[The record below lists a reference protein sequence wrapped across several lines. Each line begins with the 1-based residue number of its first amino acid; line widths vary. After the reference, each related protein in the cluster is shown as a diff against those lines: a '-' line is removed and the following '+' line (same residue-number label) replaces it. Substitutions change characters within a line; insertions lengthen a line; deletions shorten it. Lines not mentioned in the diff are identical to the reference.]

1 MRRLAALLI
10 VFVFAM
16 APARAQE
23 AERITEFDA
32 LIDVQKD
39 GDIAVT
45 ESISVIARGFSIKR
59 GIYRDLPRFYMSG
72 ASRLPYRYDVKEVLR
87 DGKKEPFA
95 IETDGGAYRIRIGD
109 AEVFLDDGPHRYSI
123 AYEVKNQVRYFDGYD
138 EFYWNVTGAYWQF
151 AIDKASARAR
161 LPGGAPALQTSVYTG
176 GQGETGRHATY
187 AESGG
192 VHSFRTSRPLSP
204 NEGMT
209 IAIGFAKGVVDPPS
223 AEDARADWW
232 ARNASLA
239 TLLGAMLALGV
250 YYLLMWRRVGIDPP
264 KGPVFARYEPPP
276 GYSPSATHY
285 IYNRGLSGDGAF
297 ISALM
302 NMAVK
307 KRLRIDTEGRKR
319 TTLTALDN
327 APPASLS
334 EEDRALE
341 SQLLGGYG
349 ELTFGG
355 KYNATLTAAYERF
368 KKSLAARYGEP
379 YFRWNRVFLVVA
391 IALTAIATFV
401 ALNYAIEWT
410 SLHTGLAILLGAMAL
425 AASYFLPAA
434 TQKGQ
439 ERRTEIEGFR
449 LYLKTAEALHLNAV
463 KVGDEGPPPMTVER
477 YERFLPYAVAL
488 GVEQPWTKHFEK
500 LMPRE
505 ADSYRPSW
513 AGSNFSGRSISSI
526 NNALVSGISSGVASS
541 LPQSNSSSGSGGGGF
556 SGGGGGG
563 GGGGGW

>member
-1 MRRLAALLI
+1 MRRLAAL
-10 VFVFAM
+10 FVSFLVALT
-16 APARAQE
+16 AARAQE
-23 AERITEFDA
+23 AERITDFDVT
-32 LIDVQKD
+32 IEVQKD

-45 ESISVIARGFSIKR
+45 ENISVVSRGYSIKR
-59 GIYRDLPRFYMSG
+59 GIFRDLPRFYMSG
-72 ASRLPYRYDVKEVLR
+72 SSRLPYRYDVKEVLR
-87 DGKKEPFA
+87 DGEDEPYA
-95 IETDGGAYRIRIGD
+95 VETDANAYRIRVGD
-109 AEVFLDDGPHRYSI
+109 ADIYLQDGPHRYSI
-123 AYEVKNQVRYFDGYD
+123 TYEVKNQVRYFDGYD
-138 EFYWNVTGAYWQF
+138 EFYWNVTGNFWEF
-151 AIDKASARAR
+151 AIERASARVT
-161 LPGGAPALQTSVYTG
+161 LPGGAPALQTSIYTG

-187 AESGG
+187 SEDAG
-192 VHSFRTSRPLSP
+192 VHTFRTTRPLSP
-204 NEGMT
+204 FEGMT

-232 ARNASLA
+232 ARNASIA
-239 TLLGAMLALGV
+239 TLLGAMLALCV
-250 YYLLMWRRVGIDPP
+250 YYLSMWRRFGIDPP

-285 IYNRGLSGDGAF
+285 IYHRGLSGDGAF

-302 NMAVK
+302 NLAVK

-319 TTLTALDN
+319 TTLTALGD
-327 APPASLS
+327 APLASLS

-341 SQLLGGYG
+341 SQLLGGLG

-355 KYNATLTAAYERF
+355 KFNPTLTSAYERF
-368 KKSLAARYGEP
+368 KKSLAARYGDS
-379 YFRWNRVFLVVA
+379 YFRWNRIFLLFAV
-391 IALTAIATFV
+391 ALTAIATFI
-401 ALNYAIEWT
+401 AISNAVEWT

-439 ERRTEIEGFR
+439 DRRTEIEGFR
-449 LYLKTAEALHLNAV
+449 LYLKTAEALQLNAV

-477 YERFLPYAVAL
+477 YERFLPYAIAL

-505 ADSYRPSW
+505 AESYRPSW
-513 AGSNFSGRSISSI
+513 AGSNFSGRSISSL
-526 NNALVSGISSGVASS
+526 NNALISGISSGVASS
-541 LPQSNSSSGSGGGGF
+541 LPQSSSSSGSGGGGS